1 MDLGLLPK
9 ESHRLKALI
18 LEIRTY
24 RVAPGRTSEFDRLM
38 RAEALPLLRDQ
49 DIDVVACGV
58 SLDPRDGD
66 PLDAYLIRAFKDEA
80 TRERR
85 EIAFYASAAWT
96 DGPREA
102 ILDLIESFHT
112 VVLEVPDSVVDALRR

>member
-1 MDLGLLPK
+1 
-9 ESHRLKALI
+9 LI

-24 RVAPGRTSEFDRLM
+24 RVVPGRASEFVRLM
-38 RAEALPLLRDQ
+38 QTEALPLLDAQ

-66 PLDAYLIRAFKDEA
+66 PLDAYLIRAFEDEA
-80 TRERR
+80 NRARCEL
-85 EIAFYASAAWT
+85 AFYASDEWR
-96 DGPREA
+96 DGPRA
-102 ILDLIESFHT
+102 AVLALIESFHT